1 MIRHILEARGFLEH
15 DPVSEARRLEAMTIL
30 AASQRELI
38 NSRRQRRA
46 LQRQAK
52 AAGDQ

>member
-1 MIRHILEARGFLEH
+1 MIRHILEALGLLEH
-15 DPVSEARRLEAMTIL
+15 DPASEARRLEALNIL

-52 AAGDQ
+52 AARDQ